1 MNNIPRRN
9 DMSQWVE
16 AEGLIFDALVGV
28 ESMGADPLLTDAVVL
43 LEKARSKVAD
53 YVDKMNEIL

>member
-1 MNNIPRRN
+1 
-9 DMSQWVE
+9 MSQWVE